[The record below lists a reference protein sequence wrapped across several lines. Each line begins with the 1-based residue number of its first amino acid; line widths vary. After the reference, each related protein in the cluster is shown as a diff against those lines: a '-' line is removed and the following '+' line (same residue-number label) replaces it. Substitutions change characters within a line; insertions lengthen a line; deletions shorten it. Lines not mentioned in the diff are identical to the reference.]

1 MRAFFEGLILSISFF
16 TKLPTPYMV
25 KDITDKTYKYLTLTI
40 PLIGLILA
48 TLMIGFYHV
57 VINLTNDTSIILL
70 AYGLTAL
77 LASVFYLFLYGFL
90 HLEAVADV
98 IDAYYGGH
106 SGKDVRKILK
116 DSHVGALGAI
126 GTFCF
131 ILVKVAG
138 LSYLLIEGKYLGIY
152 AVLFLSR
159 ALVVAS
165 IYRFEFHHESK
176 FIDALKTPLD
186 KTSMIVFSIFV
197 LLVMFGLGYPLLVL
211 VGLLFTYLLQK
222 WLLKY
227 IGFLN
232 GDGLGFII
240 EMNELLFI
248 YLLIFI

>member
-1 MRAFFEGLILSISFF
+1 MRAFFEGFILSISFF

-25 KDITDKTYKYLTLTI
+25 KNITDKTYKYLTLTI
-40 PLIGLILA
+40 PLNGLILA
-48 TLMIGFYHV
+48 TLTIGFYSFLVNFSSHPIYEV
-57 VINLTNDTSIILL
+57 
-70 AYGLTAL
+70 TAL

-98 IDAYYGGH
+98 IDAYYGSH
-106 SGKDVRKILK
+106 SGKDVREILK

-138 LSYLLIEGKYLGIY
+138 LSYLLISEQYLGIF

-159 ALVVAS
+159 ALIVAS

-176 FIDALKTPLD
+176 FIEALKKPLD
-186 KTSMIVFSIFV
+186 KASMVVFSLFV
-197 LLVMFGLGYPLLVL
+197 LFVMFGLGYPLFILA
-211 VGLLFTYLLQK
+211 GLLFTYMLQK

-248 YLLIFI
+248 YLLIFT